1 MDSVLLSVIANTFT
15 DSLNDVMT
23 WVMALPHIEF
33 VPRVLVGLLL
43 GFFIGLERRSRHKA
57 VGVRTYMVIA
67 GSAAL
72 ITMCGDIVLANR
84 ATGDPTRLAGQI
96 MSGIGMIGA
105 GVILKKSFNS
115 TGVTTAAFILLAV
128 GAGIGA
134 GFGIYAASIICTLIV
149 LVSTIG
155 AGRIFNSKEYSQ
167 PVTVVC
173 RDADPEDIMKLFG
186 KGAILGGFKKNP
198 TTGLLTLV
206 IQPQMSPMECEHL
219 LQRLIA
225 NDQITE
231 ATLKDAD

>member
-1 MDSVLLSVIANTFT
+1 MDSLVLPVIANSIT
-15 DSLNDVMT
+15 DSWFDVVT
-23 WVMALPHIEF
+23 WVMALPHIEY
-33 VPRVLVGLLL
+33 VPRVLCGLLL

-72 ITMCGDIVLANR
+72 ITMCGDIVLVNR

-128 GAGIGA
+128 GAGIGS
-134 GFGIYAASIICTLIV
+134 GFGIYAVSSICTLTV
-149 LVSTIG
+149 LLSTIG
-155 AGRIFNSKEYSQ
+155 AGQVFNTKEYAQ

-173 RDADPEDIMKLFG
+173 HDADPQDIMKLFG

-198 TTGLLTLV
+198 NGMLTLV
-206 IQPQMSPMECEHL
+206 IQPQMSPIECEHL
-219 LQRLIA
+219 LERLIA
-225 NDQITE
+225 NDQIAE
-231 ATLKDAD
+231 AILKDAD